1 MWYYNPAGHHASHVC
16 VFLSSTLYP
25 QISACMQ
32 WYTPLTKKY
41 YEVYTCA
48 AICFCFKVPG
58 DTLQKDKVD
67 NPQPKKDVSDD
78 GYDGYVGM

>member
-1 MWYYNPAGHHASHVC
+1 
-16 VFLSSTLYP
+16 
-25 QISACMQ
+25 MQ